1 MAEVFLPDVL
11 MRGRDYQQ
19 KGYVLN
25 ARLSDGLL
33 KARVK
38 GSSSNIYNVH
48 IDLKSWPG
56 IPARCSCPS
65 HINCKH
71 AAASLLSL
79 QVKEKV
85 TIDEKTQSSFTEW
98 MDALQLQEQQRIQHD
113 LSQEVMY
120 LLEVSPMG
128 QEHRIIIRLAMAR
141 RLKRG
146 GLGKKTIFNSITTA
160 RKQYFSPEDEV
171 IIAALLFKCDI
182 NGWFDRLI
190 IRNSDLLQKIL
201 ETGRAW
207 LANEEEEVQ
216 LALLPPRSFSL
227 EWHLDIQGKQ
237 RLQLQSQGQKIYPL
251 FLDKIWYH
259 TDTEIGFG
267 LADTLYTPRQLQ
279 LILEAP
285 PVTLEE
291 ASMVASAMKHTEFE
305 IPLPKIYEHRQK
317 KTVKAIP
324 VLQLDALPLDYN
336 GPNNQLE
343 YFFLV
348 NYFYNYGG
356 IRVSRTDSVNTMVY
370 EEKGI
375 LIEIDRDI
383 EAEKKLFDECQ
394 LILPA
399 RSPGVQDK
407 LRADYNL
414 SDQLIL
420 MHYHYE
426 DDLSQI
432 YHHVIPLLK
441 KKGWQVEFHDA
452 VYEEIIAEDDLEWYS
467 ELQESGH
474 DFFSYQLGILIDGK
488 PVSIVPLV
496 AELIAGMNKQNIDD
510 MPDDEP
516 VKLSLPD
523 GKRLQIAIGRIKP
536 LIRFILHY
544 GARILNDDNHLR
556 ITRYQLLLMQETE
569 QAINATALRWRGGE
583 TLRQQLQQL
592 LNQTAMTKA
601 AIPSGLQTTLRE
613 YQQQGLSWL
622 QFLRTCQFGGVL
634 ADDMG
639 LGKTVQTL
647 AHLQLEKEQ
656 GRLKKASLIIAPTSL
671 VGNWQAEAHRFT
683 PDLKILVFHGIER
696 HQDSFD
702 DYDLIVSTYGLIQ
715 RDKARFIDY
724 QFYYLILDEAQFIKN
739 SRTKTTQIIQQI
751 PAEHRLCLSGT
762 PLENHL
768 GELWSLFH
776 FLMPG
781 LLGDAKQFRK
791 FFKTPIERNG
801 DTSRRQLLANRVRP
815 FMLRRSKNQ
824 VARELPAK
832 TEIIRTIDLAG
843 TQRDLYEA
851 IRMTMEK
858 KVRDAITRQGI
869 GKSHIV
875 LLDALLKLRQVCCDP
890 RLLTIPEAQMAHG
903 NSAKLDTLMEL
914 LDNLL
919 AEGRRVLVFSQFTSM
934 LALIEEEIKLRRYGY
949 LKLTGQTTNRQQLV
963 NTFQEGNTPIFLISL
978 KAGGTGLNL
987 TSADTVI
994 HFDPWWNPA
1003 AEDQATDRSH
1013 RIGQENPVFV
1023 YKLITN
1029 GTVEE
1034 AILAMQS
1041 KKRQLIEGVLS
1052 EQAGEMTALTAND
1065 IEQFFM
1071 PIH

>member
-1 MAEVFLPDVL
+1 MAEVFIPDVL

-19 KGYVLN
+19 KGYVLS

-48 IDLKSWPG
+48 IDLKAWPG
-56 IPARCSCPS
+56 IPARCSCPY

-85 TIDEKTQSSFTEW
+85 TIDEQTQTSFTQW
-98 MDALQLQEQQRIQHD
+98 MDALQRQVQQRIQHD
-113 LSQEVMY
+113 LSQEVIY
-120 LLEVSPMG
+120 LLELSTVG
-128 QEHRIIIRLAMAR
+128 AEHRIIIRLAMAR

-146 GLGKKTIFNSITTA
+146 GLGKKAIFNSITTA
-160 RKQYFSPEDEV
+160 RKQYFTPEDET
-171 IIAALLFKCDI
+171 IIAALLFKCDVA
-182 NGWFDRLI
+182 GWFDRLI
-190 IRNSDLLQKIL
+190 IRNSDLLTKIL

-207 LANEEEEVQ
+207 LVGDEERPLSL
-216 LALLPPRSFSL
+216 LATRKFDL
-227 EWHLDIQGKQ
+227 EWQLDIQGRQ
-237 RLQLQSQGQKIYPL
+237 QLHLVSEGEEIAPL

-259 TDTEIGFG
+259 TTEETGFG
-267 LADTLYTPRQLQ
+267 LVDTTYTPRQLQ
-279 LILEAP
+279 VILAAP
-285 PVTLEE
+285 PVTLAE
-291 ASMVASAMKHTEFE
+291 AQVVASAMQQTDLD
-305 IPLPKIYEHRQK
+305 IPLPKLYEQRQNK
-317 KTVKAIP
+317 SVQPKP
-324 VLQLDALPLDYN
+324 VLALDARELNYN
-336 GPNNQLE
+336 GPQDQQE
-343 YFFLV
+343 YFFLAGLFFE
-348 NYFYNYGG
+348 YEG
-356 IRVSRTDSVNTMVY
+356 IRVARTDTITTLIY

-375 LIEIDRDI
+375 LIEIERDI
-383 EAEKKLFDECQ
+383 AAEKKWFDEFQ
-394 LILPA
+394 LLLPA
-399 RSPGVQDK
+399 RSPSVQDK
-407 LRADYNL
+407 LRGDFYL

-426 DDLSQI
+426 SDLPQL
-432 YHHVIPLLK
+432 YHHVIPVLK
-441 KKGWQVEFHDA
+441 KKGWNIEFKQTIF
-452 VYEEIIAEDDLEWYS
+452 EEIIPEEELEWYS
-467 ELQESGH
+467 ELQETGH

-496 AELIAGMNKQNIDD
+496 VELIAGMSKQAIDD
-510 MPDDEP
+510 IPDDEL

-523 GKRLQIAIGRIKP
+523 GKRLQMALGRIKP

-544 GARILNDDNHLR
+544 GARLVNDEDQLQ

-583 TLRQQLQQL
+583 KLRQQLSQL
-592 LNQTAMTKA
+592 LNQNTMTQA
-601 AIPSGLQTTLRE
+601 PVPHGLKTTLRA

-671 VGNWQAEAHRFT
+671 VGNWMAEAQRFT
-683 PDLKILVFHGIER
+683 PELKVLVFHGAER
-696 HQDSFD
+696 HQDNFD
-702 DYDLIVSTYGLIQ
+702 EYDLVVSTYGLIQ
-715 RDKARFIDY
+715 RDKARFIEY
-724 QFYYLILDEAQFIKN
+724 SFYYLILDEAQFIKN

-791 FFKTPIERNG
+791 FFKTPIERNN
-801 DTSRRQLLANRVRP
+801 DTVRRELLANRVRP

-832 TEIIRTIDLAG
+832 TEIIRTIDLSG
-843 TQRDLYEA
+843 SQRDLYEA

-858 KVRDAITRQGI
+858 KVRDAIARQGI

-890 RLLTIPEAQMAHG
+890 RLLSIPEAQMAHG
-903 NSAKLDTLMEL
+903 NSAKLETVMEL

-934 LALIEEEIKLRRYGY
+934 LALIEEEIKLRRYTY
-949 LKLTGQTTNRQQLV
+949 LKLTGQTTNRHQLV

-994 HFDPWWNPA
+994 HYDPWWNPA

-1052 EQAGEMTALTAND
+1052 EHAGDMSALSAND

-1071 PIH
+1071 PLG